1 MTQIQVENIKC
12 NGCATSIKNNLL
24 KIAHVDSVVV
34 NVEDEI
40 IQYEGKANRDE
51 IINRLAE
58 MGYPEKG
65 NNNFTSKA
73 KSFVSCASGKI
84 QNAIH

>member
-1 MTQIQVENIKC
+1 
-12 NGCATSIKNNLL
+12 LL
-24 KIAHVDSVVV
+24 KLNDIESVTV
-34 NVEDEI
+34 NIDQEI

-84 QNAIH
+84 QNAIN